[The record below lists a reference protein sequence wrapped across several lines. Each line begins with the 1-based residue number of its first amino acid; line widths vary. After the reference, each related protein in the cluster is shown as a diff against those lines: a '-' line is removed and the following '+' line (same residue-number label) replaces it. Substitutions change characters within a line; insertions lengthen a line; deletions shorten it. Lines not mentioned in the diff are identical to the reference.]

1 MIAIGHFVWAILAV
15 LFVFSLIGVAHSSQ
29 TINIENLKD
38 SDMATAITGKGF
50 WLIGVTLAESAITRM
65 DYNWLWTGLLFCLM
79 VCIISLYYYV
89 KYGPLIGKVSC
100 FSDHIFNSDG
110 ILIGILLMT

>member
-1 MIAIGHFVWAILAV
+1 MSIYFFFRDAGVIAIGHFVWAILAV

-79 VCIISLYYYV
+79 VC
-89 KYGPLIGKVSC
+89 
-100 FSDHIFNSDG
+100 F
-110 ILIGILLMT
+110 ILL

>member
-1 MIAIGHFVWAILAV
+1 MYIFYHYLHIYISIYFFRDAGVIAIGHFVWAILAV

-50 WLIGVTLAESAITRM
+50 WLIGVTLAESAIT
-65 DYNWLWTGLLFCLM
+65 
-79 VCIISLYYYV
+79 
-89 KYGPLIGKVSC
+89 
-100 FSDHIFNSDG
+100 
-110 ILIGILLMT
+110 

>member
-1 MIAIGHFVWAILAV
+1 MILPLPTYLHKYFIFFRDAGVIAIGHFVWAILAV

-79 VCIISLYYYV
+79 VYIILLYY
-89 KYGPLIGKVSC
+89 
-100 FSDHIFNSDG
+100 
-110 ILIGILLMT
+110 